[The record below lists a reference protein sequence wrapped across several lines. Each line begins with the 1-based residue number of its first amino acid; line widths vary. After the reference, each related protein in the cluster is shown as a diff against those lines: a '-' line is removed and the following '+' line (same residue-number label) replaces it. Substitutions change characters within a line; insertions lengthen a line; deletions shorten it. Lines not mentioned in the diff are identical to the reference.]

1 MAGEHT
7 FHLEVITPD
16 RQFFVGEAQSLVL
29 PAVDGQM
36 GVEYGHEPAVTA
48 VEPGVLRYQVD
59 GVWNQAAVGAGFAEI
74 KPEETILLVS
84 SAEHPDEIDKA
95 RAQAALERAEKR
107 LQDQQSIRT
116 DLVHQLVGTV
126 DNVSNCCAQVISH
139 RIQVDLRVCQLQ
151 ILKEDAVQVVIIVL
165 PCVSQDTVEIFPALY
180 NHGA

>member
-48 VEPGVLRYQVD
+48 VEPGVLV
-59 GVWNQAAVGAGFAEI
+59 
-74 KPEETILLVS
+74 ETILLVS

-107 LQDQQSIRT
+107 LQDQQSIR
-116 DLVHQLVGTV
+116 DYYRSRAALARAMARLK
-126 DNVSNCCAQVISH
+126 A
-139 RIQVDLRVCQLQ
+139 CQ
-151 ILKEDAVQVVIIVL
+151 D
-165 PCVSQDTVEIFPALY
+165 S
-180 NHGA
+180 

>member
-107 LQDQQSIRT
+107 LQDQQSIR
-116 DLVHQLVGTV
+116 DYYRSRAALARAMARLK
-126 DNVSNCCAQVISH
+126 A
-139 RIQVDLRVCQLQ
+139 CQ
-151 ILKEDAVQVVIIVL
+151 D
-165 PCVSQDTVEIFPALY
+165 S
-180 NHGA
+180 